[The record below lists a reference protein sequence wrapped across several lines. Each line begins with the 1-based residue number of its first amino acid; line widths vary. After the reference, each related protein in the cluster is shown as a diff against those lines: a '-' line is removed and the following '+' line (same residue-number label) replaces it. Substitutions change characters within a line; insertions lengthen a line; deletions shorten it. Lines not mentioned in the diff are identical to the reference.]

1 MTRIL
6 IQELRFGT
14 VIQVKINIYRY
25 NQNMLKGLPVIG
37 GIVFLLAIA
46 SIFGYYFLFIPYTV
60 EVQNYNQQRI
70 EYTNKI
76 NSCYEVAGL
85 TPKCDSETTNCQ
97 PDDYG
102 VVAGCVDLPKPVKPV
117 LPLQDF
123 FYLIFSKVFVFT
135 PIKIFDMDGE
145 WVK

>member
-1 MTRIL
+1 
-6 IQELRFGT
+6 
-14 VIQVKINIYRY
+14 
-25 NQNMLKGLPVIG
+25 MLKGLPVIG

-46 SIFGYYFLFIPYTV
+46 SIFGYYFLFIVPYTV

-85 TPKCDSETTNCQ
+85 TPKCDSKTTNCQ